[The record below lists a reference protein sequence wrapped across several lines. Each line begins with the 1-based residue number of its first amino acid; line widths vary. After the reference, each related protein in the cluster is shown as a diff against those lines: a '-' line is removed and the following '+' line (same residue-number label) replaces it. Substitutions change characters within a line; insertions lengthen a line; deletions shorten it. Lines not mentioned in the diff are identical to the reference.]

1 MNIWRARP
9 SAGPSS
15 CCLSHPLVKLVAWRL
30 SEIAIDVIAIKV
42 IARDV
47 IAIKVIA
54 RDETGR
60 GVGQWQMMKS

>member
-42 IARDV
+42 IARDE
-47 IAIKVIA
+47 IEEIA